1 MTMRVTIIT
10 AAVLVTASSLLAQ
23 TSNDPFPSPIASTNG
38 VIRVD
43 FVEFASIPDI
53 DGDPARMMRLVD
65 EPGTGRI
72 FVNDMRGPIYG
83 VSYDG
88 RTVTEYVD
96 IDDPSWEVG
105 VHTRSRETGF
115 QSFVAPPAASG

>member
-1 MTMRVTIIT
+1 MIIV
-10 AAVLVTASSLLAQ
+10 AAVLVGSTGFAQ
-23 TSNDPFPSPIASTNG
+23 TPADPFPAPIPAAEG
-38 VIRVD
+38 AIPVK

-53 DGDPARMMRLVD
+53 DGEPARMMRLVD

-72 FVNDMRGPIYG
+72 FVNDMRGPIYT

-96 IDDPSWEVG
+96 IEDIKHLWR
-105 VHTRSRETGF
+105 H
-115 QSFVAPPAASG
+115 QQI